1 MNSRQRRQ
9 LRRQYPYLVITR
21 YRDYGSYLDAW
32 EWLKERY
39 GVGRLQPQNQVDAGW
54 HEEFTSENDL
64 DNWNFGVKWHFK
76 RSLDATEFALRWS

>member
-39 GVGRLQPQNQVDAGW
+39 GVGRLQPQIKLTQGGMRNLHQRTILTIGILA
-54 HEEFTSENDL
+54 
-64 DNWNFGVKWHFK
+64 
-76 RSLDATEFALRWS
+76 

>member
-9 LRRQYPYLVITR
+9 LRRQYPYLVIPR
-21 YRDYGSYLDAW
+21 YRDYGTYLDAW

-39 GVGRLQPQNQVDAGW
+39 GVGRLQPQNHVDAGW

-64 DNWNFGVKWHFK
+64 DDLNFGVRWHFK
-76 RSLDATEFALRWS
+76 RSLDAMEFALRWA